1 MENLKLDRGASF
13 VEFYYTGLSIMNSK
27 DLAAYVKLNRWY
39 FDRMNFEIQE
49 QFRQMYRNLKRMEV
63 ENGKKDWATGICRT
77 GIC

>member
-13 VEFYYTGLSIMNSK
+13 IEFYYTGLSIMNSK

-63 ENGKKDWATGICRT
+63 ENGKKD
-77 GIC
+77 

>member
-13 VEFYYTGLSIMNSK
+13 IEFYYTGLSIMNSK

-49 QFRQMYRNLKRMEV
+49 QFRQIYRNLKRMEV
-63 ENGKKDWATGICRT
+63 ENGKKD
-77 GIC
+77 

>member
-13 VEFYYTGLSIMNSK
+13 IEFYYTGLSVMNSK

-63 ENGKKDWATGICRT
+63 ENGQKN
-77 GIC
+77 

>member
-1 MENLKLDRGASF
+1 MKNLKLDRGAF
-13 VEFYYTGLSIMNSK
+13 FIEFYYTGLSIMNSK

-63 ENGKKDWATGICRT
+63 ENGQKN
-77 GIC
+77 

>member
-1 MENLKLDRGASF
+1 MEKLKLDRGASF
-13 VEFYYTGLSIMNSK
+13 IEFYYTGLSIMNSK

-63 ENGKKDWATGICRT
+63 ENGQKN
-77 GIC
+77 

>member
-13 VEFYYTGLSIMNSK
+13 IEFYYTGLSIMNYK

-49 QFRQMYRNLKRMEV
+49 QFRQIYRNLKKME
-63 ENGKKDWATGICRT
+63 EK
-77 GIC
+77 

>member
-13 VEFYYTGLSIMNSK
+13 IEFYYTGLSIMNSK

-63 ENGKKDWATGICRT
+63 ENGQKD
-77 GIC
+77 

>member
-63 ENGKKDWATGICRT
+63 ENGKKD
-77 GIC
+77 

>member
-13 VEFYYTGLSIMNSK
+13 IEFYYTGLSIMNSK

-49 QFRQMYRNLKRMEV
+49 QFRQMYRNLKKME
-63 ENGKKDWATGICRT
+63 EK
-77 GIC
+77 

>member
-1 MENLKLDRGASF
+1 MKNLKLDRGASF
-13 VEFYYTGLSIMNSK
+13 IEFYYTGLSIMNSK

-63 ENGKKDWATGICRT
+63 ENGQKN
-77 GIC
+77 

>member
-13 VEFYYTGLSIMNSK
+13 IEFYYTGLSIMNSK

-63 ENGKKDWATGICRT
+63 ENGQKN
-77 GIC
+77 

>member
-13 VEFYYTGLSIMNSK
+13 IEFYYTGLSIMNSK
-27 DLAAYVKLNRWY
+27 DLAVYVKLNRWY

-63 ENGKKDWATGICRT
+63 ENGQKN
-77 GIC
+77 